1 MKFPKRMLS
10 LVLALVLLCSVFA
23 VTVSAAGTIMQGI
36 GFVKATSLR
45 LRSEPSTSSQI
56 LATAYNNECVVVVS
70 HSGEWYKVIYNLQE
84 GYMHQDYL
92 TVLSRENAELGY
104 GKVTG
109 SGVNLRSGP
118 STGYR
123 VVNVAGKGDKCYI
136 IGLNEGWYKVI
147 FNGQIS
153 YIRSDFVEL
162 TEFPYE
168 NRQSP
173 NVPKFFRGGKS
184 TGVAPSAS
192 ALSGSPAPSKPAPG
206 VDDSNPIPV
215 VRPEAP
221 TVPEDNPPIPV
232 VPQAPPEPPVA
243 QPPAATASGQAIL
256 AEAQKHLGAPYVWG
270 GASPAGF
277 DCSGFVYYVL
287 KTVGLSP
294 NRTPED
300 QFHQGTAVERSDLQ
314 PGDVVFFYG
323 TYADRI
329 SHVGIYAGNGQFI
342 HSPNSRSVVS
352 YSDLTSGYW
361 GQHYYGAR
369 RMA

>member
-10 LVLALVLLCSVFA
+10 LVLALVLLSSVFA

-45 LRSEPSTSSQI
+45 LRSEPNTSSQI

-70 HSGEWYKVIYNLQE
+70 QSGEWYKVIYNLQE

-123 VVNVAGKGDKCYI
+123 VVDVAGRGDKCYI
-136 IGLNEGWYKVI
+136 IGLNDGWYKVI
-147 FNGQIS
+147 FNGQLS

-173 NVPKFFRGGKS
+173 NTPKFFRGGKS

-192 ALSGSPAPSKPAPG
+192 ALNGSPAPSKPAPG
-206 VDDSNPIPV
+206 VDNSTPIPV
-215 VRPEAP
+215 VRPENSP
-221 TVPEDNPPIPV
+221 VPDGNPPIPV
-232 VPQAPPEPPVA
+232 VPEAPPAAEPPVA
-243 QPPAATASGQAIL
+243 SVSGQAIL
-256 AEAQKHLGAPYVWG
+256 SEAQKHLGAPYVWG

-300 QFHQGTAVERSDLQ
+300 QFRQGTPVDRSNLQ

-323 TYADRI
+323 TYADKV

-342 HSPNSRSVVS
+342 HAPNSRSVVS